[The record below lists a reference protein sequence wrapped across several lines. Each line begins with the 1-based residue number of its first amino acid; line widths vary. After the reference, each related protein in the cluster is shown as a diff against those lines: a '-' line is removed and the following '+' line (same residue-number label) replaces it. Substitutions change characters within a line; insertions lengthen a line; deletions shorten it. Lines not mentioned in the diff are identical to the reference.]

1 MGAFEFTPVT
11 ASAAGFSIQP
21 LEELR
26 LFIRIAVG
34 NGNLPGAVIMLA
46 RGDRVV
52 MHEAFGYSHIEN
64 ASPLKTD
71 ALFRLYSMTKPLTAV
86 AMLLLY
92 EEGKWS
98 FDDPISLHLSEFANF
113 AKPGSK
119 ATREPVLREL
129 FTHTSGH
136 GFGRTLEE
144 IMPRVIEL
152 DILNAKSLTD
162 LVGKYATVPAMYDP
176 GTSWEYSFGMDLQ
189 ALIVERITGQRFDCF
204 LRERILAPLGMCD
217 TGFTLSD
224 AQKARLVP
232 GYAMDAETGRLRRG
246 NLLEMQ
252 ETIFPAG
259 GSSFHSTA
267 MDFARFAGMLVG
279 RGSLGDTRILKP
291 ESADLLFTNLLPNAL
306 LEKSHNTLH
315 YTIGGGNGFSMNGRL
330 CIDPAAAGRPVGKN
344 TYEWAGAH
352 GTWFWAD
359 PENDLVFVGMTH
371 RVMPHQE
378 MGPLSSIA
386 EDLVYRALG
395 KA

>member
-26 LFIRIAVG
+26 LFIRTAVG

-189 ALIVERITGQRFDCF
+189 A
-204 LRERILAPLGMCD
+204 
-217 TGFTLSD
+217 
-224 AQKARLVP
+224 
-232 GYAMDAETGRLRRG
+232 
-246 NLLEMQ
+246 
-252 ETIFPAG
+252 
-259 GSSFHSTA
+259 
-267 MDFARFAGMLVG
+267 
-279 RGSLGDTRILKP
+279 
-291 ESADLLFTNLLPNAL
+291 
-306 LEKSHNTLH
+306 
-315 YTIGGGNGFSMNGRL
+315 
-330 CIDPAAAGRPVGKN
+330 
-344 TYEWAGAH
+344 
-352 GTWFWAD
+352 
-359 PENDLVFVGMTH
+359 
-371 RVMPHQE
+371 
-378 MGPLSSIA
+378 
-386 EDLVYRALG
+386 
-395 KA
+395 